1 MYSKLALT
9 ALLLATAEARF
20 GQEQSV
26 AQIISSLSNF
36 GSPGVAPTLAGSTPG
51 VLLAGANACD
61 KVSTSK
67 TCIYRSSLTPSLAHP
82 RRQNCFRAR

>member
-1 MYSKLALT
+1 MYSKLALA

-26 AQIISSLSNF
+26 ANIISSLSNF
-36 GSPGVAPTLAGSTPG
+36 GNPGIAPTLAGSTPG

-61 KVSTSK
+61 KVSTS
-67 TCIYRSSLTPSLAHP
+67 TSLITLFLTD
-82 RRQNCFRAR
+82 RYL

>member
-1 MYSKLALT
+1 MYSKLALA

-26 AQIISSLSNF
+26 ANIISSLSNF
-36 GSPGVAPTLAGSTPG
+36 GNPGVAPTLAGSTPG

-61 KVSTSK
+61 KVSTS
-67 TCIYRSSLTPSLAHP
+67 TSLNGTLPY
-82 RRQNCFRAR
+82 